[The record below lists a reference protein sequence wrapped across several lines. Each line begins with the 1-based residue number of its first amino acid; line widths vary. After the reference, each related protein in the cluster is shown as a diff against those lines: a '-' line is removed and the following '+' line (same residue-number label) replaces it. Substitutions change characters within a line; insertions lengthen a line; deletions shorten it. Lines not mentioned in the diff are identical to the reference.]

1 MTPSLIIKL
10 RPTAP
15 WRTGSGPA
23 REKVDLV
30 YHSDTLFSAVTL
42 AMRQL
47 GWLEEWLLATT
58 AADEPAVRFTSCFP
72 FVEDTLFV
80 TPPRNLWPPPSSARV
95 RWKSARFVPL
105 PLVETLLRDPEARL
119 REDDGWIV
127 DAESECL
134 LPLHGSRNLRPP
146 LRLGTRR
153 SVAVDRFTGAAT
165 LPSVAACL
173 EFTTGCG
180 LWLGVAFRSPE
191 SSQRW
196 NPRVRA
202 CFRLLADSGFGGQRS
217 RGWGRC
223 ESPEF
228 VENGF
233 PDLGLP
239 VTPPA
244 VNANGLEMAPESVPA
259 GEQAYWL
266 LSLYTPAPVDQVDW
280 SRGAYALVTRVGR
293 VDSSQR
299 SGEIKRSLQMV
310 SEGSVVFSGTP
321 IRGTATDVAP
331 AGFPHSVYRAGFAV
345 AVPITWRVLA

>member
-1 MTPSLIIKL
+1 
-10 RPTAP
+10 
-15 WRTGSGPA
+15 
-23 REKVDLV
+23 
-30 YHSDTLFSAVTL
+30 
-42 AMRQL
+42 
-47 GWLEEWLLATT
+47 
-58 AADEPAVRFTSCFP
+58 
-72 FVEDTLFV
+72 
-80 TPPRNLWPPPSSARV
+80 
-95 RWKSARFVPL
+95 
-105 PLVETLLRDPEARL
+105 
-119 REDDGWIV
+119 
-127 DAESECL
+127 
-134 LPLHGSRNLRPP
+134 
-146 LRLGTRR
+146 
-153 SVAVDRFTGAAT
+153 
-165 LPSVAACL
+165 
-173 EFTTGCG
+173 
-180 LWLGVAFRSPE
+180 
-191 SSQRW
+191 
-196 NPRVRA
+196 
-202 CFRLLADSGFGGQRS
+202 
-217 RGWGRC
+217 
-223 ESPEF
+223 